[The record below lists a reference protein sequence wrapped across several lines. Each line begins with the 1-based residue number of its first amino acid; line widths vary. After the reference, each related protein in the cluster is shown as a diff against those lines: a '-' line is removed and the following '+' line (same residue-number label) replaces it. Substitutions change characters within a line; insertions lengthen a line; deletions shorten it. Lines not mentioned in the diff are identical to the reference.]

1 MAENTYQKFLKFN
14 SNGDQIS
21 YIYACDIKYTQRG
34 LIFIINV
41 FYIIISIID
50 PRALDQI
57 PIRRSIPRTRYI

>member
-34 LIFIINV
+34 LINILKE
-41 FYIIISIID
+41 D
-50 PRALDQI
+50 
-57 PIRRSIPRTRYI
+57 